1 MVPGDK
7 PTPSSSTSSS
17 PTSTRTRKTST
28 FRHVPARAAQA
39 PIVPS
44 TLSLGKDSR
53 ITSLSSRSPDPNKPH
68 RPHSR
73 LSTVTFPSDPS
84 QAPASQD
91 VPVGMA
97 QTISQSQGDT
107 IQLDQ
112 RTTSEVTDGPSAT
125 VLLPFPVQKTSS
137 SSSSQSPTPAAS
149 ASPVTSPSPPST
161 RTSTP
166 VRSTAPYR
174 PGFQPKG
181 VYRPLTDEF
190 LEARRSRR
198 DNGRVEQTRLERRL
212 EKLINLHFGEDA
224 DKRATARPKQAKRMS
239 SIWELD
245 IRSMASG
252 DLWRGVVQ
260 NQGTAGGKADIR
272 GLCFVSNSQRTLTM
286 LHSFG

>member
-1 MVPGDK
+1 MVPDDR

-28 FRHVPARAAQA
+28 FRHVPARAART
-39 PIVPS
+39 PIAPS
-44 TLSLGKDSR
+44 TLTLGKDSR
-53 ITSLSSRSPDPNKPH
+53 ITSLSSRSLDPNKSQ

-73 LSTVTFPSDPS
+73 LSAVTFPSDPT

-91 VPVGMA
+91 VPVDRA
-97 QTISQSQGDT
+97 RATSQSQSDANR
-107 IQLDQ
+107 LDR
-112 RTTSEVTDGPSAT
+112 RTTSEATDGSSPT
-125 VLLPFPVQKTSS
+125 VLLPFPVQRTPSS
-137 SSSSQSPTPAAS
+137 SPVPTPATS
-149 ASPVTSPSPPST
+149 ASPVTSPSPTST
-161 RTSTP
+161 RNSTP

-190 LEARRSRR
+190 LEVRQSRR
-198 DNGRVEQTRLERRL
+198 GIGRVEETRLERRL

-245 IRSMASG
+245 IRSMAPG

-260 NQGTAGGKADIR
+260 NQVTAGGKADIR
-272 GLCFVSNSQRTLTM
+272 GLCFVSNAEQTLTM